1 MKKRVKRALICAVAL
16 VLLVF
21 GCSFSYPSDSY
32 SITYG
37 NDAVLSAEAV
47 KFGRT
52 ITGVDLG
59 IGGFK
64 DPMCVRC
71 APDGRL
77 LIADTG
83 NHRVVVTDSQ
93 YTVQFVLQTFFARR
107 TGRFSQRAERRIRH
121 PRGGDLCS
129 RHGEPESA
137 GLWAGRK
144 IPPGNAAPG
153 IRSAGR

>member
-93 YTVQFVLQTFFARR
+93 YTVQFVLQTFSR
-107 TGRFSQRAERRIRH
+107 E
-121 PRGGDLCS
+121 GD
-129 RHGEPESA
+129 
-137 GLWAGRK
+137 RK
-144 IPPGNAAPG
+144 
-153 IRSAGR
+153 SVV

>member
-1 MKKRVKRALICAVAL
+1 MRKSVKRALICGMTL

-21 GCSFSYPSDSY
+21 GCLLVSIGLY

-83 NHRVVVTDSQ
+83 NHRVVVTDSR
-93 YTVQFVLQTFFARR
+93 L
-107 TGRFSQRAERRIRH
+107 
-121 PRGGDLCS
+121 
-129 RHGEPESA
+129 
-137 GLWAGRK
+137 
-144 IPPGNAAPG
+144 
-153 IRSAGR
+153 

>member
-1 MKKRVKRALICAVAL
+1 MVKATLHLGA
-16 VLLVF
+16 
-21 GCSFSYPSDSY
+21 Y
-32 SITYG
+32 T
-37 NDAVLSAEAV
+37 AVLSAEAV

-93 YTVQFVLQTFFARR
+93 YTVQFVLQTFSRE
-107 TGRFSQRAERRIRH
+107 GREDSLKEPNGVFVTPEGEIYEIGRASCRERV
-121 PRGGDLCS
+121 
-129 RHGEPESA
+129 
-137 GLWAGRK
+137 
-144 IPPGNAAPG
+144 
-153 IRSAGR
+153 

>member
-1 MKKRVKRALICAVAL
+1 MRKSVKRALICGMTL

-83 NHRVVVTDSQ
+83 NHRVVVTDSD
-93 YTVQFVLQTFFARR
+93 YRVQFLLQTFTFPIKAIFLSEDNGRTASSFFKRTIHSSSTRR
-107 TGRFSQRAERRIRH
+107 AIS
-121 PRGGDLCS
+121 
-129 RHGEPESA
+129 
-137 GLWAGRK
+137 
-144 IPPGNAAPG
+144 
-153 IRSAGR
+153 